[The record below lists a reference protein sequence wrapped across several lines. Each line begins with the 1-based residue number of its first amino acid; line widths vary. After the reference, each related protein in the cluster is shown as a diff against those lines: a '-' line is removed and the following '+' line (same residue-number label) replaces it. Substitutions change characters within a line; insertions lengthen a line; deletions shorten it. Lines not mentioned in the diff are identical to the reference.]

1 MIYDLYAELQ
11 QKAPDYIN
19 FVQSLPSAATGHYG
33 CVAHHRIG
41 GRYSQRKVSDFETM
55 PLLDPEHVELHA
67 GLADF
72 EERYGT
78 TEAAMILKTLLT
90 AIRLGV
96 FKYDAKAARELGKE
110 MRST

>member
-11 QKAPDYIN
+11 QKAPDYLD
-19 FVQSLPSAATGHYG
+19 FVRSLPSAATGHLG

-55 PLLDPEHVELHA
+55 PLLDPEHVELHD
-67 GLADF
+67 GLDAF